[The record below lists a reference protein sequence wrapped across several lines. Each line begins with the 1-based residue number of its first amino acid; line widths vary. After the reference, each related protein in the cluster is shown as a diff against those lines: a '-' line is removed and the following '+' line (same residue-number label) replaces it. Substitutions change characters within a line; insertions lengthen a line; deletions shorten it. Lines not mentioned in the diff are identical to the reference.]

1 MAFVIPVDA
10 IAPGGE
16 GGTGMVGATKGFNA
30 AGSAATTGGG
40 VLVPPV
46 VVGVVARLGL
56 GCIVCAV
63 WVVIP

>member
-1 MAFVIPVDA
+1 MLVIPVDA
-10 IAPGGE
+10 IVPGGE
-16 GGTGMVGATKGFNA
+16 GGTSMVGTTEGFNV

-46 VVGVVARLGL
+46 AVGVVAGLGL
-56 GCIVCAV
+56 GCIICAV